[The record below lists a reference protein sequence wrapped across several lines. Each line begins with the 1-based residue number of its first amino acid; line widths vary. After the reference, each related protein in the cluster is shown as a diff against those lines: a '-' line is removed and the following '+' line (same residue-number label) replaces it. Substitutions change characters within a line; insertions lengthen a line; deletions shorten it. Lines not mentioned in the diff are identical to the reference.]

1 MTLIVIKPKSK
12 SEKNLLTRMLKKMNI
27 DVQVVEEPVP
37 NYETQKAIED
47 VDNKIGTRVN
57 DSKELFDLL
66 GI

>member
-37 NYETQKAIED
+37 NYETQEAMED
-47 VDNKIGTRVN
+47 VENKIGTRVN
-57 DSKELFDLL
+57 DSKELFDLI
-66 GI
+66 G